1 MHANM
6 KIHDI
11 SLDEIF
17 IVSSIIDK
25 LPPSWRVVR
34 HAIKYKKEDISL
46 FDVEQHIVIEF
57 SITVHKGQK
66 KYIKPIEN
74 GCQECRMLGNLK
86 KNLCLR
92 TCKRRQR
99 VKLL

>member
-34 HAIKYKKEDISL
+34 HAIKFKKEDISL
-46 FDVEQHIVIEF
+46 SDLEQHIVIES

-66 KYIKPIEN
+66 ESNPNVGTINMIDGKPW
-74 GCQECRMLGNLK
+74 K
-86 KNLCLR
+86 
-92 TCKRRQR
+92 
-99 VKLL
+99 VY